1 MLRSRRG
8 LINLGL
14 AADSPGAAILLGVL
28 KNASWL
34 SASQLAVALLSFGT
48 TTYLA
53 RVLAPPSFGAWQ
65 VAAALGAFL
74 AVLAGIGLSPYG
86 VWRVA
91 RDPSV
96 AKGIARSFI
105 GLRTG
110 LCAIFFVLWL
120 VVTALV
126 PVSNEGRVLLV
137 GAVAGY
143 MLRSLW
149 PDWVYQG
156 LGRGVGL
163 AIATATHPLVWLILL
178 ALFVAGPTDLALV
191 PATFFLTAACFGA
204 AFWFYVWRTVPASAD
219 LHEGRMAILRAAAP
233 LGIATVMVQLLV
245 NMDYVLVGVL
255 ASRFETAQYAAAY
268 RVMLLVQGFGVAFH
282 AAVLPTLTNQLSREG
297 QASTLLRSLLTI
309 LFATVLPVSIVIG
322 ALAPELVL
330 TIYGQAYAAAG
341 PVLSVL
347 AWQIPIEVVGTLYAN
362 MLIAQGRHRRY
373 AAILGLGAA
382 LKFLLILALAPAF
395 GALGVAFAS
404 VIALSVV
411 VVSALMQARLAIS
424 IDPRAVV
431 AIGSGMALLLVFLRL
446 SGGAPMPLQIILGAI
461 AYVGGCAASVALLAL
476 RVWPRGSTP

>member
-1 MLRSRRG
+1 
-8 LINLGL
+8 
-14 AADSPGAAILLGVL
+14 
-28 KNASWL
+28 
-34 SASQLAVALLSFGT
+34 
-48 TTYLA
+48 
-53 RVLAPPSFGAWQ
+53 
-65 VAAALGAFL
+65 
-74 AVLAGIGLSPYG
+74 
-86 VWRVA
+86 
-91 RDPSV
+91 
-96 AKGIARSFI
+96 
-105 GLRTG
+105 
-110 LCAIFFVLWL
+110 
-120 VVTALV
+120 
-126 PVSNEGRVLLV
+126 
-137 GAVAGY
+137 
-143 MLRSLW
+143 
-149 PDWVYQG
+149 
-156 LGRGVGL
+156 
-163 AIATATHPLVWLILL
+163 
-178 ALFVAGPTDLALV
+178 
-191 PATFFLTAACFGA
+191 
-204 AFWFYVWRTVPASAD
+204 
-219 LHEGRMAILRAAAP
+219 MAILRAAAP